1 MAGGLP
7 LGVSRGWHVWETRG
21 RQTSYVRLGVCN
33 CFFLKCVWVCEC
45 VSVCAWTEPS
55 KLSPRI
61 FAYWRNISVCFRIHY
76 QVKKKFL
83 WFLFHFLGASLFPP
97 FAPTPRTT
105 NPTPDASFLFSSRFF
120 SFLKKHERL
129 LFYCCFSDRMCA
141 RHRNFCCTFFFFCFF
156 QTTIGTSW
164 WSFSWRQFLSHYE
177 NRNLDSIRVNFAH
190 WRWVHSILFLIQ
202 FEYQTILKV
211 MPTISSP
218 VDFV

>member
-1 MAGGLP
+1 MCVREQSLRNFPLEYLHIGGIFRCVLEFITKFKKNFCGFCSTFWGRHSFPHLP
-7 LGVSRGWHVWETRG
+7 PPRGQRTRRRTHRSSSLHV
-21 RQTSYVRLGVCN
+21 
-33 CFFLKCVWVCEC
+33 
-45 VSVCAWTEPS
+45 
-55 KLSPRI
+55 
-61 FAYWRNISVCFRIHY
+61 
-76 QVKKKFL
+76 
-83 WFLFHFLGASLFPP
+83 
-97 FAPTPRTT
+97 
-105 NPTPDASFLFSSRFF
+105 FF